1 MLETRYTI
9 RKSCNQEGR
18 QVRART
24 CDMKVLFHR
33 KFLDYYTS
41 DPAAAAGR
49 LTPAVN
55 ELQKHYTLI
64 EPEPA
69 TESDLLLVHTPR
81 HLEDVRHD
89 SSVYNMAL
97 LAAGASLTA
106 ASYAVAGDPAFA
118 LCRPPGHHAS
128 PDSCWGF
135 CYFNNVAVAL
145 RKTLQHKDIEKAVII
160 DFDLHYGDGTANTFA
175 RQANVSFYHAR
186 GDSGSNVVKNVKDHL
201 EKTDYDIIA
210 VSAGF
215 DRHIRDWGGMLTT
228 SDYGELGLVIGEYA
242 RSRCDNRVFAV
253 LEGGYNA
260 QALADSI
267 AAFIKGLQN
276 LL

>member
-1 MLETRYTI
+1 
-9 RKSCNQEGR
+9 
-18 QVRART
+18 
-24 CDMKVLFHR
+24 MKVLFHR

-55 ELQKHYTLI
+55 ELQKNYTLT

-69 TESDLLLVHTPR
+69 TEADLLLVHTPQ
-81 HLEDVRHD
+81 HLEEVASD
-89 SSVYNMAL
+89 SSAYKMAL
-97 LAAGASLTA
+97 LAAGASLA
-106 ASYAVAGDPAFA
+106 AAAHAAAGEPAFA

-145 RKTLQHKDIEKAVII
+145 SKILQQKIIKNAVII
-160 DFDLHYGDGTANTFA
+160 DFDLHYGDGTANAFA
-175 RQANVSFYHAR
+175 HRTEVSFYHVR
-186 GDSGSNVVKNVKDHL
+186 GNSGSTVIKNVKDHL
-201 EKTDYDIIA
+201 EKTDYGMIA

-215 DRHIRDWGGMLTT
+215 DRHVRDWGGMLTT

-242 RSRCDNRVFAV
+242 RSRCGNRVFAV

-267 AAFIKGLQN
+267 SAFLKELEGDY
-276 LL
+276 